1 MKLAAKKNK
10 ILSAIMTCVLAITL
24 MAGFPAVK
32 AYAASGTV
40 YSCVI
45 NRCYRHPI
53 TKVIEDSGGENSY
66 ATGQGMVEG
75 CVYSNGILE
84 VTDDGA
90 YYLTIRM
97 SLMDYTSGHSFQ
109 VQNVGD
115 SGWSTPSEI
124 GITGNGS
131 DSNGTTADVCMRV
144 PSENCIV
151 RGEMYVEP
159 MGRNVI
165 FYLYPS
171 DYSEGNNTD
180 MNATMVTESSNGTA
194 VESSG
199 SGSVDNSGTSGNSS
213 LGSGNSS
220 LQSSGSSDKS
230 SSSSKKLESSVKEAA
245 KSNSDSSSLDTE
257 NAVNSAEGLSL
268 STAKDGTSDS
278 NSDSGN
284 TSSGNRIFQIAL
296 AVVVTGLILLGAVS
310 GVIYFFRKNWR
321 RWGGAEDD
329 DEQTFEKSIGC
340 PPCHDHDFFSGRLCR
355 PSQGK
360 KSSDSAT
367 QTESST
373 DETASSKTA
382 DKKTSDSK
390 SDKDSSNE
398 DAKSLLEIDDPE
410 EKAAVEAAKKKVQ
423 AMKESPRIIATSPAT
438 ADICDKLELDLVGVC
453 SSTVSTIP
461 DRYKD
466 VETVG
471 TAMSPDM
478 EIVSSLNPDWILS
491 PVSLQS
497 DLQPKYEAI
506 DTDWAFLNLR
516 SVPGM
521 YRSIQE
527 LGEIFDRED
536 QAQKLVDEFTE
547 FYDDYK
553 KKNEGKDHPKVMI
566 LMGLP
571 GSYIIATPN
580 SYVGSLVELAGGE
593 NVYSDTDQEFLTVN
607 TEDMKTK
614 EPDIILRAAHALP
627 DQVVEMF
634 NKDFAENDIWQHFDA
649 VKNGRVYDL
658 TYEYFGMS
666 ATFKYPQALEELQ
679 PILYPESDEDSAKA
693 KETSDNAQKKAKDS
707 DATEKYNE
715 QQSKQKG
722 EDR

>member
-45 NRCYRHPI
+45 NRCYRHPF

-257 NAVNSAEGLSL
+257 NPVNSSEGLSL
-268 STAKDGTSDS
+268 STAKDRTSDS
-278 NSDSGN
+278 DSDSGN

-310 GVIYFFRKNWR
+310 GVIYFFRKNWK

-329 DEQTFEKSIGC
+329 DE
-340 PPCHDHDFFSGRLCR
+340 
-355 PSQGK
+355 
-360 KSSDSAT
+360 
-367 QTESST
+367 
-373 DETASSKTA
+373 
-382 DKKTSDSK
+382 
-390 SDKDSSNE
+390 
-398 DAKSLLEIDDPE
+398 
-410 EKAAVEAAKKKVQ
+410 
-423 AMKESPRIIATSPAT
+423 
-438 ADICDKLELDLVGVC
+438 
-453 SSTVSTIP
+453 
-461 DRYKD
+461 
-466 VETVG
+466 
-471 TAMSPDM
+471 
-478 EIVSSLNPDWILS
+478 
-491 PVSLQS
+491 
-497 DLQPKYEAI
+497 
-506 DTDWAFLNLR
+506 
-516 SVPGM
+516 
-521 YRSIQE
+521 
-527 LGEIFDRED
+527 
-536 QAQKLVDEFTE
+536 
-547 FYDDYK
+547 
-553 KKNEGKDHPKVMI
+553 
-566 LMGLP
+566 
-571 GSYIIATPN
+571 
-580 SYVGSLVELAGGE
+580 
-593 NVYSDTDQEFLTVN
+593 
-607 TEDMKTK
+607 
-614 EPDIILRAAHALP
+614 
-627 DQVVEMF
+627 
-634 NKDFAENDIWQHFDA
+634 
-649 VKNGRVYDL
+649 
-658 TYEYFGMS
+658 
-666 ATFKYPQALEELQ
+666 
-679 PILYPESDEDSAKA
+679 
-693 KETSDNAQKKAKDS
+693 
-707 DATEKYNE
+707 
-715 QQSKQKG
+715 
-722 EDR
+722 

>member
-220 LQSSGSSDKS
+220 LQSSGSSSSDKS

-329 DEQTFEKSIGC
+329 DE
-340 PPCHDHDFFSGRLCR
+340 
-355 PSQGK
+355 
-360 KSSDSAT
+360 
-367 QTESST
+367 
-373 DETASSKTA
+373 
-382 DKKTSDSK
+382 
-390 SDKDSSNE
+390 
-398 DAKSLLEIDDPE
+398 
-410 EKAAVEAAKKKVQ
+410 
-423 AMKESPRIIATSPAT
+423 
-438 ADICDKLELDLVGVC
+438 
-453 SSTVSTIP
+453 
-461 DRYKD
+461 
-466 VETVG
+466 
-471 TAMSPDM
+471 
-478 EIVSSLNPDWILS
+478 
-491 PVSLQS
+491 
-497 DLQPKYEAI
+497 
-506 DTDWAFLNLR
+506 
-516 SVPGM
+516 
-521 YRSIQE
+521 
-527 LGEIFDRED
+527 
-536 QAQKLVDEFTE
+536 
-547 FYDDYK
+547 
-553 KKNEGKDHPKVMI
+553 
-566 LMGLP
+566 
-571 GSYIIATPN
+571 
-580 SYVGSLVELAGGE
+580 
-593 NVYSDTDQEFLTVN
+593 
-607 TEDMKTK
+607 
-614 EPDIILRAAHALP
+614 
-627 DQVVEMF
+627 
-634 NKDFAENDIWQHFDA
+634 
-649 VKNGRVYDL
+649 
-658 TYEYFGMS
+658 
-666 ATFKYPQALEELQ
+666 
-679 PILYPESDEDSAKA
+679 
-693 KETSDNAQKKAKDS
+693 
-707 DATEKYNE
+707 
-715 QQSKQKG
+715 
-722 EDR
+722 